1 MQDRRRTDSIPGK
14 RTNFAFLD
22 PLTINP
28 PLEKVTSVA
37 VVPFD
42 EHDNMVAALLKRGI
56 DLPGGHMKEEEKTF
70 EETARRE
77 SGEEAFIT
85 LGPLHIAC
93 VIQSDFYGSD
103 DDDLTYMIVMT
114 GGVHSLDRIVP
125 NEESSGRV
133 FLSPSNFVEGY
144 SVGDKNLMK
153 EIVKRAAAVYRA
165 AK

>member
-1 MQDRRRTDSIPGK
+1 
-14 RTNFAFLD
+14 
-22 PLTINP
+22 
-28 PLEKVTSVA
+28 
-37 VVPFD
+37 
-42 EHDNMVAALLKRGI
+42 
-56 DLPGGHMKEEEKTF
+56 
-70 EETARRE
+70 
-77 SGEEAFIT
+77 
-85 LGPLHIAC
+85 
-93 VIQSDFYGSD
+93 
-103 DDDLTYMIVMT
+103 MIVMT